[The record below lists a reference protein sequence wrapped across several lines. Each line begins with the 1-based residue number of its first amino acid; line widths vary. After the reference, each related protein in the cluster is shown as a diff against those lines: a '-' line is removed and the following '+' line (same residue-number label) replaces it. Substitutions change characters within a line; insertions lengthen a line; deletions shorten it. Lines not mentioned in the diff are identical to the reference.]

1 MFRRTFVL
9 AASLAVA
16 ASLLLAGVASAHSG
30 DRNRDR
36 IPDRWEKQHHLS
48 LKVKQTRR
56 DQDRDGLN
64 NLGEFRART
73 DPRDSDSDD
82 DGIGDEQENAGTVA
96 SFTNGVLTI
105 TLANGGT
112 LSGTVSPDTEIECD
126 DDATA
131 TAADDDDDG
140 QHGESGDHGGSGGS
154 GGEDGD
160 DGDENDD
167 HGDRGD
173 GGNCGPEALTAG
185 RAVKEAEL
193 KAANGTAMFEKV
205 ELGA

>member
-16 ASLLLAGVASAHSG
+16 ASLLLAGVASAHGG
-30 DRNRDR
+30 DRNHDR

-48 LKVKQTRR
+48 LKVKQTKR

-64 NLGEFRART
+64 NLGEFRAKT
-73 DPRDSDSDD
+73 DPRDRDSDD
-82 DGIGDEQENAGTVA
+82 DGIGDEQENAGTIA

-105 TLANGGT
+105 TLAKGGT
-112 LSGTVSPDTEIECD
+112 LSGTVGPDTEIECD
-126 DDATA
+126 DATA
-131 TAADDDDDG
+131 KATGDDDEGEGD
-140 QHGESGDHGGSGGS
+140 HGSSGDHGGS
-154 GGEDGD
+154 GD

-167 HGDRGD
+167 ENDDHGDD
-173 GGNCGPEALTAG
+173 GGNCGPEALTTG
-185 RAVKEAEL
+185 RQIKEAEL
-193 KAANGTAMFEKV
+193 KAANGVATFEKL

>member
-16 ASLLLAGVASAHSG
+16 ASLLLAGVASAHG
-30 DRNRDR
+30 TDRNRDR
-36 IPDRWEKQHHLS
+36 IPDRWEKQNHLS
-48 LKVKQTRR
+48 LQVKQTRR

-64 NLGEFRART
+64 NLAEYRANT
-73 DPRDSDSDD
+73 DPRNADTDN

-105 TLANGGT
+105 TLAKGGT
-112 LSGTVSPDTEIECD
+112 LTGTVSPDTEIECH
-126 DDATA
+126 DATA
-131 TAADDDDDG
+131 TAADDGGD
-140 QHGESGDHGGSGGS
+140 GDHGGAGDQGGS
-154 GGEDGD
+154 GDDNDGN
-160 DGDENDD
+160 DGNDD
-167 HGDRGD
+167 HGD

-185 RAVKEAEL
+185 RAVKEADL
-193 KAANGTAMFEKV
+193 KAANGTAVFEKV